1 MRQRLSV
8 ARLAAATAVIG
19 LALTG
24 CASTADDTGPSQ
36 DASFDPASCTPD
48 QLDTVQPGVLT
59 IATGEPAFP
68 PWVIDDDPASGE
80 GFEAAVA
87 YAAAEQLGYAPD
99 QVEWMRTTFDSA
111 VAPGAK
117 DFDWNL
123 QQYTITSDREAAVD
137 FSSPYYTASQAVVT
151 RAGSPIAGATTLA
164 QLKDA
169 KLGAAVGS
177 TSLDDAEEIIAP
189 TTQVAVFNDNA
200 AAVTA
205 LANGTIDGLVVDLP
219 TAFFLV
225 GAGEITDGVIVGQL
239 PGTASGEND
248 SFGILLE
255 NNSALTPCTTWAVDQ
270 LAADG
275 TLAALEEQWLAA
287 EGAPVL
293 K

>member
-1 MRQRLSV
+1 MRQRTALM
-8 ARLAAATAVIG
+8 RLAASAAVLGI
-19 LALTG
+19 ALTG
-24 CASTADDTGPSQ
+24 CASTADDTGSA
-36 DASFDPASCTPD
+36 DSATFDPASCTPE
-48 QLDTVQPGVLT
+48 QLATVKPDTLT

-68 PWVIDDDPASGE
+68 PWVVDDDPTSGE

-99 QVEWMRTTFDSA
+99 QVEWIRTTFDSA
-111 VAPGAK
+111 IAPGAK

-123 QQYTITSDREAAVD
+123 QQYTITTDRENAVD
-137 FSSPYYTASQAVVT
+137 FSSPYYRASQVVVT
-151 RAGSPIAGATTLA
+151 TAGSPIAGATTLA
-164 QLKDA
+164 ELKDA

-205 LANGTIDGLVVDLP
+205 LSNGTIDGLVVDLP
-219 TAFFLV
+219 TAFYLV
-225 GAGEITDGVIVGQL
+225 GAGEITDGKIVGQL

-255 NNSALTPCTTWAVDQ
+255 NNSALTACTSWAVDQ
-270 LAADG
+270 LAEDG

-293 K
+293 Q